1 MTRLLADQTNT
12 ARPSSSSATS
22 SSKKYDELDAD
33 FKRLFREIL
42 DASNHRNDAEEETGA
57 SSSSGDKSIDS
68 MDFKTRKSFEETTE
82 EIPAMNA
89 EEEEE
94 EEELRAKT
102 SYVMDVSSLEENE
115 ALKIARIRERQMK
128 DFEIERLK
136 RTVKMLCE
144 ARTSSSSKKRKEDE
158 DAESID
164 DVLTEYDEEL
174 KRREA
179 IIANL
184 REELRETRRNAAD
197 DSRTRKPGASSS
209 SALKLNANRNDEKEE
224 ILFLRRELRKSET
237 AREKDATKH
246 HDLTLRE
253 KRVSLREKA
262 ATTRDKRLELLE
274 SERGKI
280 LARAKTA
287 ETAVATLTSSSEK
300 LEKQNQFLLEQLRV
314 LRKRE
319 VDADRYSKRLYYY

>member
-1 MTRLLADQTNT
+1 MTRLLADQTTNT
-12 ARPSSSSATS
+12 IA
-22 SSKKYDELDAD
+22 SKKYDELDAD

-42 DASNHRNDAEEETGA
+42 GDAEEEDTGA
-57 SSSSGDKSIDS
+57 SSSSSSSSSGDKSIDS
-68 MDFKTRKSFEETTE
+68 MMDFKTRKREERTE
-82 EIPAMNA
+82 DIFAMNA
-89 EEEEE
+89 EEE

-144 ARTSSSSKKRKEDE
+144 ARMASSSSSSKKRKEDE

-164 DVLTEYDEEL
+164 GVLTEYDEEL

-197 DSRTRKPGASSS
+197 DSRARKPGVSSS

-237 AREKDATKH
+237 AREKDAAKH

-300 LEKQNQFLLEQLRV
+300 LEKQNQLLLEQLRV

>member
-1 MTRLLADQTNT
+1 MTRLLADQTTNT
-12 ARPSSSSATS
+12 TS
-22 SSKKYDELDAD
+22 SKKKYDELDAD

-42 DASNHRNDAEEETGA
+42 GDAGEEDTNGA
-57 SSSSGDKSIDS
+57 SSSSMSGDKRSIDS
-68 MDFKTRKSFEETTE
+68 MMDFKTRKKEDTTE
-82 EIPAMNA
+82 DIFAMNA
-89 EEEEE
+89 EEEE

-144 ARTSSSSKKRKEDE
+144 ARTSSSKKRKEDE

-237 AREKDATKH
+237 AREKDAAKH

-300 LEKQNQFLLEQLRV
+300 LEKQNQLLLEQLRV

>member
-1 MTRLLADQTNT
+1 MTRFLADQTNT
-12 ARPSSSSATS
+12 AAGPPSSSATS
-22 SSKKYDELDAD
+22 SSKKYDELDSY

-42 DASNHRNDAEEETGA
+42 DASNVNRNDAEEETGA
-57 SSSSGDKSIDS
+57 SSSSKKNIDS
-68 MDFKTRKSFEETTE
+68 MDFKTRKSEETTE
-82 EIPAMNA
+82 ELFAMN
-89 EEEEE
+89 EEED

-128 DFEIERLK
+128 EFEIERLK

-144 ARTSSSSKKRKEDE
+144 ARTSSSKKRKEDE

-197 DSRTRKPGASSS
+197 DSRARKPGASSS

-237 AREKDATKH
+237 AREKDAAKH

-300 LEKQNQFLLEQLRV
+300 LEKQNQLLLEQLRV

>member
-1 MTRLLADQTNT
+1 MTRFLADQTNT
-12 ARPSSSSATS
+12 AAGPPSSSATS
-22 SSKKYDELDAD
+22 SSKKYDELDSY

-42 DASNHRNDAEEETGA
+42 DASNVNRNDAEEETGA
-57 SSSSGDKSIDS
+57 SSSSKKNIDS
-68 MDFKTRKSFEETTE
+68 MDFKTRKSEETTE
-82 EIPAMNA
+82 EIFATN
-89 EEEEE
+89 EDEE

-128 DFEIERLK
+128 EFEIERLK

-144 ARTSSSSKKRKEDE
+144 ARTSSSKKRKEDE

-184 REELRETRRNAAD
+184 REELLETRRNAAD
-197 DSRTRKPGASSS
+197 DSRARKPGASSS

-237 AREKDATKH
+237 AREKDAAKH

-300 LEKQNQFLLEQLRV
+300 LEKQNQLLLEQLRV

>member
-1 MTRLLADQTNT
+1 MTRLLADQTTNT
-12 ARPSSSSATS
+12 IA
-22 SSKKYDELDAD
+22 SKKYDELDAD

-42 DASNHRNDAEEETGA
+42 GDAEEEDTGA
-57 SSSSGDKSIDS
+57 SSSSSSSSSGDKSIDS
-68 MDFKTRKSFEETTE
+68 MMDFKTRKREERTE
-82 EIPAMNA
+82 DIFAMNA
-89 EEEEE
+89 EEE

-144 ARTSSSSKKRKEDE
+144 ARMASSSSSSKKRKEDE

-164 DVLTEYDEEL
+164 GVLTEYDEEL

-197 DSRTRKPGASSS
+197 DSRARKPGASSS

-237 AREKDATKH
+237 AREKDAAKH
-246 HDLTLRE
+246 RDLTLRE

-300 LEKQNQFLLEQLRV
+300 LEKQNQLLLEQLRV

>member
-12 ARPSSSSATS
+12 ARPSSSATS
-22 SSKKYDELDAD
+22 SSKKYDELDSD

-57 SSSSGDKSIDS
+57 SSSKNIDS
-68 MDFKTRKSFEETTE
+68 TDFKTRKSEETTE
-82 EIPAMNA
+82 EIFAMNA
-89 EEEEE
+89 AAAEEE

-102 SYVMDVSSLEENE
+102 SYVMDVSSFEENE

-144 ARTSSSSKKRKEDE
+144 ARTSSSKKRKEDE

-237 AREKDATKH
+237 AREKDAAKH

-300 LEKQNQFLLEQLRV
+300 LEKQNQLLLEQLRV

>member
-1 MTRLLADQTNT
+1 MTRFLADQTNT
-12 ARPSSSSATS
+12 AAGPSSSATS
-22 SSKKYDELDAD
+22 SSKKYDELDSY

-42 DASNHRNDAEEETGA
+42 DASNQTRNDAEEETGA
-57 SSSSGDKSIDS
+57 SSSKKNIDS
-68 MDFKTRKSFEETTE
+68 MDFKTRKSEETTE
-82 EIPAMNA
+82 EIFAMN
-89 EEEEE
+89 EEED

-102 SYVMDVSSLEENE
+102 AYVMDVSSLEENE

-128 DFEIERLK
+128 EFEIERLK

-144 ARTSSSSKKRKEDE
+144 ARTSSSKKRKED
-158 DAESID
+158 ESID

-197 DSRTRKPGASSS
+197 DSRARKPGASSS

-224 ILFLRRELRKSET
+224 ILFLRRELRKSEI
-237 AREKDATKH
+237 AREKDAAKH

-300 LEKQNQFLLEQLRV
+300 LEKQNQLLLEQLRV

>member
-1 MTRLLADQTNT
+1 MTRFLADQTNT
-12 ARPSSSSATS
+12 AAGPSSSATS
-22 SSKKYDELDAD
+22 SSKKYDELDSY

-42 DASNHRNDAEEETGA
+42 DASNQTRNDAEEETGA
-57 SSSSGDKSIDS
+57 SSSSKKNIDS
-68 MDFKTRKSFEETTE
+68 MDFKTRKSEETTE
-82 EIPAMNA
+82 ELFATN
-89 EEEEE
+89 EEEE

-128 DFEIERLK
+128 NFEIERLK

-144 ARTSSSSKKRKEDE
+144 ARTSSSKKRKEDE

-197 DSRTRKPGASSS
+197 DSRARKPGASSS

-237 AREKDATKH
+237 AREKDAAKH

-262 ATTRDKRLELLE
+262 ATTRDKRLEFLE

-300 LEKQNQFLLEQLRV
+300 LEKQNQLLLEQLRV

>member
-1 MTRLLADQTNT
+1 MTRLLADQTTNT
-12 ARPSSSSATS
+12 TS
-22 SSKKYDELDAD
+22 SKKKYDELDAD

-42 DASNHRNDAEEETGA
+42 GDAGEEDTNGA
-57 SSSSGDKSIDS
+57 SSSSMSGDKSIDS
-68 MDFKTRKSFEETTE
+68 MMDFKTRKKEDTTE
-82 EIPAMNA
+82 DIFAMNA
-89 EEEEE
+89 EEE

-144 ARTSSSSKKRKEDE
+144 ARTSSSKKRKEDE

-237 AREKDATKH
+237 AREKDAAKH

-300 LEKQNQFLLEQLRV
+300 LEKQNQLLLEQLRV

>member
-1 MTRLLADQTNT
+1 MTRFLADQTNT
-12 ARPSSSSATS
+12 AGPSSSATS
-22 SSKKYDELDAD
+22 SSKKYDELDSY

-42 DASNHRNDAEEETGA
+42 DASNHRNDDAEDEETGA
-57 SSSSGDKSIDS
+57 SSSVKNIDS
-68 MDFKTRKSFEETTE
+68 MDFKTRTSFEETTE
-82 EIPAMNA
+82 EIFAMNA
-89 EEEEE
+89 EIEEEEE

-128 DFEIERLK
+128 NFEIERLK

-144 ARTSSSSKKRKEDE
+144 ARTSTSKKRKEDE

-237 AREKDATKH
+237 AREKDAAKH

-300 LEKQNQFLLEQLRV
+300 LEKQNQLLLEQLRV

>member
-1 MTRLLADQTNT
+1 MTRILADQTNI
-12 ARPSSSSATS
+12 ARPFSATS
-22 SSKKYDELDAD
+22 SSKKYDELDSY

-42 DASNHRNDAEEETGA
+42 DASNVNRNDAEEETGA
-57 SSSSGDKSIDS
+57 SSSSKKNIDS
-68 MDFKTRKSFEETTE
+68 MDFKTRKSEETTE
-82 EIPAMNA
+82 ELFAMN
-89 EEEEE
+89 EEED

-128 DFEIERLK
+128 EFEIERLK

-144 ARTSSSSKKRKEDE
+144 ARTSSSKKRKED
-158 DAESID
+158 ESID

-197 DSRTRKPGASSS
+197 DSRARKPGASSS

-237 AREKDATKH
+237 AREKDAAKH

-300 LEKQNQFLLEQLRV
+300 LEKQNQLLLEQLRV

>member
-1 MTRLLADQTNT
+1 MTRFLADQTNT
-12 ARPSSSSATS
+12 AAGPSSSATS
-22 SSKKYDELDAD
+22 SSKKYDALDSY

-42 DASNHRNDAEEETGA
+42 DASNQTRNDAEEETGA
-57 SSSSGDKSIDS
+57 SSSKKNIDS
-68 MDFKTRKSFEETTE
+68 MDFKTRKSEETTE
-82 EIPAMNA
+82 EIFAMN
-89 EEEEE
+89 

-102 SYVMDVSSLEENE
+102 AYVMDVSSLEENE

-128 DFEIERLK
+128 NFEIERLK

-144 ARTSSSSKKRKEDE
+144 ARTSSSKKRKED
-158 DAESID
+158 ESID

-197 DSRTRKPGASSS
+197 DSRARKPGASSS

-237 AREKDATKH
+237 AREKDAAKH

-300 LEKQNQFLLEQLRV
+300 LEKQNQLLLEQLRV

>member
-1 MTRLLADQTNT
+1 MTRLLADQTTNT
-12 ARPSSSSATS
+12 TS
-22 SSKKYDELDAD
+22 SKKKYDELDAD

-42 DASNHRNDAEEETGA
+42 GDAEEEDTNGA
-57 SSSSGDKSIDS
+57 SSSSSSSGDKSIDS
-68 MDFKTRKSFEETTE
+68 MMDFKTRKKEDTTE
-82 EIPAMNA
+82 DIFAMNA
-89 EEEEE
+89 EEEE

-144 ARTSSSSKKRKEDE
+144 ARMASSSKKRKEDE

-197 DSRTRKPGASSS
+197 DSRALRKPGVSSS

-237 AREKDATKH
+237 AREKDAAKH

-300 LEKQNQFLLEQLRV
+300 LEKQNQLLLEQLRV

-319 VDADRYSKRLYYY
+319 VDADRYSKRLYYYY

>member
-1 MTRLLADQTNT
+1 MTRFLADQTNT
-12 ARPSSSSATS
+12 AAGPSSSATS
-22 SSKKYDELDAD
+22 SSKKYDALDSY

-42 DASNHRNDAEEETGA
+42 DASNQTRNDAEEETGA
-57 SSSSGDKSIDS
+57 SSSKKNIDS
-68 MDFKTRKSFEETTE
+68 MDFKTRKSEETTE
-82 EIPAMNA
+82 EIFAMN

-128 DFEIERLK
+128 NFEIERLK

-144 ARTSSSSKKRKEDE
+144 ARTSSSKKRKED
-158 DAESID
+158 ESID

-197 DSRTRKPGASSS
+197 DSRARKPGASSS

-224 ILFLRRELRKSET
+224 ILFLRRELRKSEI
-237 AREKDATKH
+237 AREKDAAKH

-262 ATTRDKRLELLE
+262 ATTRDKRLELLNPNE
-274 SERGKI
+274 ERFS
-280 LARAKTA
+280 LAPKPQKPPSR
-287 ETAVATLTSSSEK
+287 
-300 LEKQNQFLLEQLRV
+300 R
-314 LRKRE
+314 
-319 VDADRYSKRLYYY
+319 

>member
-12 ARPSSSSATS
+12 ARPSSSSASS

-57 SSSSGDKSIDS
+57 SSSSGDKNIDS
-68 MDFKTRKSFEETTE
+68 LDFKTRKSFEETTE
-82 EIPAMNA
+82 EIFAMNA
-89 EEEEE
+89 EEEE

-237 AREKDATKH
+237 AREKDAAKH
-246 HDLTLRE
+246 HDLALRE

-300 LEKQNQFLLEQLRV
+300 LEKQNQLLLEQLRV

>member
-1 MTRLLADQTNT
+1 MTRFLADQTNT
-12 ARPSSSSATS
+12 AAGPSSSATS
-22 SSKKYDELDAD
+22 SSKKYDALDSY

-42 DASNHRNDAEEETGA
+42 DASNQTRNDAEEETGA
-57 SSSSGDKSIDS
+57 SSSKKNIDS
-68 MDFKTRKSFEETTE
+68 MDFKTRKSEETTE
-82 EIPAMNA
+82 EIFAMN
-89 EEEEE
+89 

-102 SYVMDVSSLEENE
+102 AYVMDVSSLEENE

-128 DFEIERLK
+128 NFEIERLK

-144 ARTSSSSKKRKEDE
+144 ARTSSSKKRKED
-158 DAESID
+158 ESID

-197 DSRTRKPGASSS
+197 DSRARKPGASSS

-224 ILFLRRELRKSET
+224 ILFLRRELRKSEI
-237 AREKDATKH
+237 AREKDAAKH

-300 LEKQNQFLLEQLRV
+300 LEKQNQLLLEQLRV

>member
-1 MTRLLADQTNT
+1 MN
-12 ARPSSSSATS
+12 
-22 SSKKYDELDAD
+22 
-33 FKRLFREIL
+33 
-42 DASNHRNDAEEETGA
+42 EEE
-57 SSSSGDKSIDS
+57 D
-68 MDFKTRKSFEETTE
+68 
-82 EIPAMNA
+82 
-89 EEEEE
+89 

-102 SYVMDVSSLEENE
+102 AYVMDVSSLEENE

-128 DFEIERLK
+128 NFEIERLK

-144 ARTSSSSKKRKEDE
+144 ARTSTSKKRKEDE

-197 DSRTRKPGASSS
+197 DNRARKPGASSS
-209 SALKLNANRNDEKEE
+209 PALKLNANRNDEKEE
-224 ILFLRRELRKSET
+224 ILFLRRELRKSEI
-237 AREKDATKH
+237 AREKDAAKH

-300 LEKQNQFLLEQLRV
+300 LEKQNQLLLEQLRV

>member
-1 MTRLLADQTNT
+1 MTRFLADQTNT
-12 ARPSSSSATS
+12 AAGPSSSATS
-22 SSKKYDELDAD
+22 SSKKYDELDSY

-42 DASNHRNDAEEETGA
+42 DASNQTRNDAEEETGA
-57 SSSSGDKSIDS
+57 SSSKKNIDS
-68 MDFKTRKSFEETTE
+68 MDFKTRKSEETTE
-82 EIPAMNA
+82 EIFAMN
-89 EEEEE
+89 EEED

-102 SYVMDVSSLEENE
+102 AYVMDVSSLEENE

-128 DFEIERLK
+128 NFEIERLK

-144 ARTSSSSKKRKEDE
+144 ARTSSSKKRKED
-158 DAESID
+158 ESID

-197 DSRTRKPGASSS
+197 DSRARKPGASSS

-224 ILFLRRELRKSET
+224 ILFLRRELRKSEI
-237 AREKDATKH
+237 AREKDAAKH

-300 LEKQNQFLLEQLRV
+300 LEKQNQLLLEQLRV

>member
-1 MTRLLADQTNT
+1 MTRLLADQTTNT
-12 ARPSSSSATS
+12 TS
-22 SSKKYDELDAD
+22 SKKKYDELDAD

-42 DASNHRNDAEEETGA
+42 GDAEEEDTNGA
-57 SSSSGDKSIDS
+57 SSSSSSGDKSIDS
-68 MDFKTRKSFEETTE
+68 MMDFKTRKKEDTTE
-82 EIPAMNA
+82 DIFAMNA
-89 EEEEE
+89 EEE

-128 DFEIERLK
+128 DFAIERLK

-144 ARTSSSSKKRKEDE
+144 ARMASSSKKRKEDE

-164 DVLTEYDEEL
+164 GVLTEYDEEL

-197 DSRTRKPGASSS
+197 DSRARKPGVSSS

-237 AREKDATKH
+237 AREKDAAKH

-300 LEKQNQFLLEQLRV
+300 LEKQNQLLLEQLRV

-319 VDADRYSKRLYYY
+319 VDADRYSKRLYYYY

>member
-1 MTRLLADQTNT
+1 MTRFLADQTNT
-12 ARPSSSSATS
+12 AAGPSSSATS
-22 SSKKYDELDAD
+22 SSKKYDELDSY

-42 DASNHRNDAEEETGA
+42 DASNQTRNDAEEETGA
-57 SSSSGDKSIDS
+57 SSSKKNIDS
-68 MDFKTRKSFEETTE
+68 MDFKTRKSEETTE
-82 EIPAMNA
+82 EIFAMN

-128 DFEIERLK
+128 NFEIERLK

-144 ARTSSSSKKRKEDE
+144 ARTSSSKKRKED
-158 DAESID
+158 ESID

-197 DSRTRKPGASSS
+197 DSRARKPGASSS

-224 ILFLRRELRKSET
+224 ILFLRRELRKSEI
-237 AREKDATKH
+237 AREKDAAKH

-300 LEKQNQFLLEQLRV
+300 LEKQNQLLLEQLRV

>member
-1 MTRLLADQTNT
+1 MTRFLADQTNT
-12 ARPSSSSATS
+12 AAGPSSSATS
-22 SSKKYDELDAD
+22 SSKKYDELDSY

-42 DASNHRNDAEEETGA
+42 DASNQTRNDAEEETGA
-57 SSSSGDKSIDS
+57 SSSKKNIDS
-68 MDFKTRKSFEETTE
+68 MDFKTRKSEETTE
-82 EIPAMNA
+82 EIFAMN
-89 EEEEE
+89 EEED

-102 SYVMDVSSLEENE
+102 AYVMDVSSLEENE

-128 DFEIERLK
+128 EFEIERLK

-144 ARTSSSSKKRKEDE
+144 ARTSSSKKRKED
-158 DAESID
+158 ESID

-197 DSRTRKPGASSS
+197 DSRARKPGASSS

-237 AREKDATKH
+237 AREKDAAKH

-300 LEKQNQFLLEQLRV
+300 LEKQNQLLLEQLRV

>member
-1 MTRLLADQTNT
+1 MN
-12 ARPSSSSATS
+12 
-22 SSKKYDELDAD
+22 
-33 FKRLFREIL
+33 
-42 DASNHRNDAEEETGA
+42 EEE
-57 SSSSGDKSIDS
+57 D
-68 MDFKTRKSFEETTE
+68 
-82 EIPAMNA
+82 
-89 EEEEE
+89 

-102 SYVMDVSSLEENE
+102 AYVMDVSSLEENE

-128 DFEIERLK
+128 NFEIERLK

-144 ARTSSSSKKRKEDE
+144 ARTSSSKKRKED
-158 DAESID
+158 ESID

-197 DSRTRKPGASSS
+197 DSRARKPGASSS

-224 ILFLRRELRKSET
+224 ILFLRRELRKSEI
-237 AREKDATKH
+237 AREKDAAKH

-300 LEKQNQFLLEQLRV
+300 LEKQNQLLLEQLRV

>member
-1 MTRLLADQTNT
+1 MTRFLADQTNT
-12 ARPSSSSATS
+12 AAGPSSSATS
-22 SSKKYDELDAD
+22 SSKKYDALDSY

-42 DASNHRNDAEEETGA
+42 DASNQTRNDAEEETGA
-57 SSSSGDKSIDS
+57 SSSKKNIDS
-68 MDFKTRKSFEETTE
+68 MDFKTRKSEETTE
-82 EIPAMNA
+82 EIFAMN
-89 EEEEE
+89 EEED

-102 SYVMDVSSLEENE
+102 AYVMDVSSLEENE

-128 DFEIERLK
+128 NFEIERLK

-144 ARTSSSSKKRKEDE
+144 ARTSSSKKRKED
-158 DAESID
+158 ESID

-197 DSRTRKPGASSS
+197 DSRARKPGASSS

-224 ILFLRRELRKSET
+224 ILFLRRELRKSEI
-237 AREKDATKH
+237 AREKDAAKH

-300 LEKQNQFLLEQLRV
+300 LEKQNQLLLEQLRV